1 MKKGKTSRLNIL
13 PDARCVYGTVDA
25 KELKSLYLVIQC
37 WIEPSDFFCN
47 WDRIIGNL
55 ERSIRHTVIDS
66 LDFIFFKRYNIVDLD
81 IRSSGIKEGKRS
93 FLNLEITLFT
103 TENNTNFK
111 SRILK
116 DKLKILITDIY
127 INDLKNSKYFTIHKT
142 KNKVKVS

>member
-1 MKKGKTSRLNIL
+1 M
-13 PDARCVYGTVDA
+13 
-25 KELKSLYLVIQC
+25 QC
-37 WIEPSDFFCN
+37 WIEPSDFFTN

-66 LDFIFFKRYNIVDLD
+66 LDFIFKKYNIVDLD

-116 DKLKILITDIY
+116 KI
-127 INDLKNSKYFTIHKT
+127 N
-142 KNKVKVS
+142 